1 MRIAVLDAVPALLA
15 AIFVTACSPASPA
28 PGTPAPVTHADSS
41 GGPST
46 AVGHAA
52 PSASDTSQG
61 LSPSPRA
68 TSPHSDG
75 AACPVTRPNGASPP
89 EGEAP
94 DGNWLGNGRLW
105 TVLWRKGMVVVPPDS
120 VEPDGGLGMKF
131 PWWRAPDVHGV
142 LHITGH
148 ELTLGFPVR
157 ADVPDGYGD
166 TGFQAS
172 GIVFPVEGC
181 YQVTGEAGGAQ
192 LTFVTMVRPC
202 SAIAAMPPAERALY
216 SICDR

>member
-1 MRIAVLDAVPALLA
+1 MRFALLA
-15 AIFVTACSPASPA
+15 APLALVAAILLAACSPVNPAPGSPA
-28 PGTPAPVTHADSS
+28 PATGAEGSAGRSVVIDEAASSGPDTLQGRSQGSTSS
-41 GGPST
+41 GG
-46 AVGHAA
+46 V
-52 PSASDTSQG
+52 
-61 LSPSPRA
+61 
-68 TSPHSDG
+68 
-75 AACPVTRPNGASPP
+75 CPVTRPNGAPPP

-94 DGNWLGNGRLW
+94 GGSYLGNGLLW
-105 TVLWRKGMVVVPPDS
+105 TVLWPSGTVVVPPDA

-131 PWWRAPDVHGV
+131 PWWRAADVHGT

-148 ELTLGFPVR
+148 ELTLRVPVR
-157 ADVPDGYGD
+157 TDVPDGYGD

-181 YQVTGEAGGAQ
+181 YQITGEAGGAQ

-202 SAIAAMPPAERALY
+202 SAIAGMPPAERALY

>member
-1 MRIAVLDAVPALLA
+1 MRIALTVPLAVIPVA
-15 AIFVTACSPASPA
+15 ACPPASSA
-28 PGTPAPVTHADSS
+28 
-41 GGPST
+41 GPST
-46 AVGHAA
+46 AVVDTA
-52 PSASDTSQG
+52 PSAPVTSAEPS
-61 LSPSPRA
+61 LSPRA
-68 TSPHSDG
+68 VSVASDE
-75 AACPVTRPNGASPP
+75 AACPVTRSNGAQPP

-94 DGNWLGNGRLW
+94 GDKYLGNGRLW
-105 TVLWRKGMVVVPPDS
+105 TVLWPKGMVVVPPDG

-131 PWWRAPDVHGV
+131 PWWRAPDVHGA

-148 ELTLGFPVR
+148 ELILRFPVR
-157 ADVPDGYGD
+157 ADIPDGYGD

-202 SAIAAMPPAERALY
+202 SAIAEMPPAERALY

>member
-1 MRIAVLDAVPALLA
+1 MRISILVALPSLLA
-15 AIFVTACSPASPA
+15 AILVTACSPASFA
-28 PGTPAPVTHADSS
+28 
-41 GGPST
+41 GPST
-46 AVGHAA
+46 AVVDTA
-52 PSASDTSQG
+52 PSAPVTSAQP
-61 LSPSPRA
+61 SPSPRTA
-68 TSPHSDG
+68 SPSLDG
-75 AACPVTRPNGASPP
+75 AACPVTRPNGAPPP

-94 DGNWLGNGRLW
+94 DGNYLGNGRLW
-105 TVLWRKGMVVVPPDS
+105 TVLWRKGMVVVPPDG

-131 PWWRAPDVHGV
+131 PWWRAPNVQGV

-148 ELTLGFPVR
+148 ELTLGVPVR

-181 YQVTGEAGGAQ
+181 YQVTGEADGAQ
-192 LTFVTMVRPC
+192 LTFVTTVVPC
-202 SAIAAMPPAERALY
+202 SAIAEMPPAERARY

>member
-1 MRIAVLDAVPALLA
+1 MHIAVLTAMLAVPA
-15 AIFVTACSPASPA
+15 AIFVTACSPAIPATCSPA
-28 PGTPAPVTHADSS
+28 HITKPDSS
-41 GGPST
+41 GAQSS
-46 AVGHAA
+46 AFDHAA
-52 PSASDTSQG
+52 PSAT
-61 LSPSPRA
+61 SPRA
-68 TSPHSDG
+68 VSVGSDG
-75 AACPVTRPNGASPP
+75 GACPVTQPNGAPPP

-105 TVLWRKGMVVVPPDS
+105 TVLWRKGMVVVPLDA

-131 PWWRAPDVHGV
+131 PWWRAPAVHGV

-181 YQVTGEAGGAQ
+181 YQVTGEAGGAR

>member
-1 MRIAVLDAVPALLA
+1 MRLIALASAILLA
-15 AIFVTACSPASPA
+15 ACSPAGPAPSTLTLPPRADDSADPSPA
-28 PGTPAPVTHADSS
+28 GGSEPHTVASS
-41 GGPST
+41 LGPSQT
-46 AVGHAA
+46 A
-52 PSASDTSQG
+52 S
-61 LSPSPRA
+61 RA
-68 TSPHSDG
+68 TIDG
-75 AACPVTRPNGASPP
+75 ACPVSRPNGVTPP

-94 DGNWLGNGRLW
+94 GGNYLGNGRLW
-105 TVLWRKGMVVVPPDS
+105 TVLWPKGMVVVPPDA

-131 PWWRAPDVHGV
+131 AWWRGPDVHGA

-148 ELTLGFPVR
+148 ELTLGVPVR
-157 ADVPDGYGD
+157 AHVPDGYGD

-181 YQVTGEAGGAQ
+181 YEVTGEAGGAQ

-202 SAIAAMPPAERALY
+202 SAIAEMPPAERALY

>member
-1 MRIAVLDAVPALLA
+1 MHIALLA
-15 AIFVTACSPASPA
+15 LVAAITLAACTLVSPA
-28 PGTPAPVTHADSS
+28 PESVAPGTGAEGSAAASAVTDEAAASPPVT
-41 GGPST
+41 
-46 AVGHAA
+46 
-52 PSASDTSQG
+52 SAEP
-61 LSPSPRA
+61 SPSPRA
-68 TSPHSDG
+68 TSPNGDG
-75 AACPVTRPNGASPP
+75 ATCPVTRPNGAPPP

-94 DGNWLGNGRLW
+94 GGNYLGNGRLW
-105 TVLWRKGMVVVPPDS
+105 TVLWPKGMVVVPPNG

-131 PWWRAPDVHGV
+131 PWWRAPDIHGA
-142 LHITGH
+142 LHIIGH
-148 ELTLGFPVR
+148 ERTLGFPVR
-157 ADVPDGYGD
+157 ADIPDGYGD

-202 SAIAAMPPAERALY
+202 SAIAEMPPAERALY

>member
-1 MRIAVLDAVPALLA
+1 MRIAVLAPLLALLA
-15 AIFVTACSPASPA
+15 TTLLAACSLVS
-28 PGTPAPVTHADSS
+28 PAPVTHADSS

-46 AVGHAA
+46 EVDAAA
-52 PSASDTSQG
+52 PSAPVSSQG
-61 LSPSPRA
+61 SSPSPRA
-68 TSPHSDG
+68 VSLPSG
-75 AACPVTRPNGASPP
+75 AACPVTRPNGAPPP

-105 TVLWRKGMVVVPPDS
+105 TVLWPKGMVVVPPDG

-131 PWWRAPDVHGV
+131 PWWRAPDVHGA

-157 ADVPDGYGD
+157 ADIPDGYGD

-202 SAIAAMPPAERALY
+202 SAIAVMPPAERALY

>member
-1 MRIAVLDAVPALLA
+1 MAVLAALLA
-15 AIFVTACSPASPA
+15 LVAAILLAACSLVSPA
-28 PGTPAPVTHADSS
+28 PGSVAPATGAEGS
-41 GGPST
+41 
-46 AVGHAA
+46 AA
-52 PSASDTSQG
+52 PSAAIDEAVPSASVPPSEP
-61 LSPSPRA
+61 SPSPRA
-68 TSPHSDG
+68 VSLPSG
-75 AACPVTRPNGASPP
+75 AACPVTRPNGAPPP

-105 TVLWRKGMVVVPPDS
+105 TVLWPKGMVVVPPDG

-131 PWWRAPDVHGV
+131 PWWRAPDVHGA

-157 ADVPDGYGD
+157 ADIPDGYGD

-181 YQVTGEAGGAQ
+181 YQFTGEAGGAQ

-202 SAIAAMPPAERALY
+202 SAIAVMPPAERALY
-216 SICDR
+216 SICNR

>member
-1 MRIAVLDAVPALLA
+1 MRIAVLA
-15 AIFVTACSPASPA
+15 AILVTACSPASPA
-28 PGTPAPVTHADSS
+28 PGSVAPATGAEV
-41 GGPST
+41 ST
-46 AVGHAA
+46 A
-52 PSASDTSQG
+52 PSAVIDEAVPSASITSAG
-61 LSPSPRA
+61 PSPSTRA
-68 TSPHSDG
+68 VSLASDE
-75 AACPVTRPNGASPP
+75 AACPVTRPNGAPPP

-105 TVLWRKGMVVVPPDS
+105 TVLWPKGLVVVPPDG

-131 PWWRAPDVHGV
+131 PWWRAPDVHGAV
-142 LHITGH
+142 HITGH

-172 GIVFPVEGC
+172 GIVFPGEGC

-202 SAIAAMPPAERALY
+202 SAIAEMSPAERARY